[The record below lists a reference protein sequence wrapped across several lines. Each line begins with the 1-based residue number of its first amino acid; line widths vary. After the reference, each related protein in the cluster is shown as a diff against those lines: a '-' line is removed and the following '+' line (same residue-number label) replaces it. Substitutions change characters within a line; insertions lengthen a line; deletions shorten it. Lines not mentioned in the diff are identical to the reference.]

1 MDVLVL
7 GPESPGIDFEKGVLD
22 RLPSEMK
29 NVHMRYVKLLT
40 LRSFEIF
47 SMAHST
53 YVVVILESAS
63 ERELCL

>member
-7 GPESPGIDFEKGVLD
+7 GPESPGIDFEKGVRD

-40 LRSFEIF
+40 LRSFETS